1 MKPTPSM
8 AVAVTAL
15 VVALG
20 GTATGAS
27 HLLSGS
33 KIKKNSI
40 PANRLKKDSVTGTQI
55 KEAKLGTVPSAVNAI
70 HATTADS
77 AAHATSADRAGGAPP
92 TGAAGGAL
100 AGSYPNPALAPAEPW
115 HEVGDPGEPPFR
127 SSCANYG
134 NGDETVGFYKDPV
147 GIVHLKGGFHCTAGA
162 AGNVVFQLPAGYR
175 PASGVTLILPI
186 ACICKV
192 GSTPVDTGQIA
203 IRGSGF
209 DSNGNGAVSVL
220 TFEATAGVSP
230 LFFDGVTFRAD
241 S

>member
-70 HATTADS
+70 HAAAADS
-77 AAHATSADRAGGAPP
+77 ATRADSATSAGGAPP

-100 AGSYPNPALAPAEPW
+100 GGSYPNPSLAAAEPW
-115 HEVGDPGEPPFR
+115 HEVGSAGEPPFR
-127 SSCANYG
+127 SNCSDYG
-134 NGDETVGFYKDPV
+134 NGDETVGFYKDQV
-147 GIVHLKGGFHCTAGA
+147 GVVHLKGGFFCTTGA
-162 AGNVVFQLPAGYR
+162 ATNVVFQLPAGYR
-175 PASGVTLILPI
+175 PASGKTLILPI
-186 ACICKV
+186 ACVCKV
-192 GSTPVDTGQIA
+192 ASNPVDTGEIA
-203 IRGSGF
+203 IQGSGF
-209 DSNGNGAVSVL
+209 DANGAGAVSVI
-220 TFEATAGVSP
+220 THEAVTGSSP
-230 LFFDGVTFRAD
+230 LFFDGVSFRAD